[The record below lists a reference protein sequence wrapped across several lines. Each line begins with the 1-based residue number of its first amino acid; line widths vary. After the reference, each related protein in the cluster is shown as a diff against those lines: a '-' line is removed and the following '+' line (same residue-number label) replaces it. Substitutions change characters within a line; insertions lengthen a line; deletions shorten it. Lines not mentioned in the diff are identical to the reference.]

1 MLARI
6 PFWGWFVII
15 LTACYLIYNP
25 WGVSL
30 THMWLMDPIQDL
42 LPFKILAT
50 LGVMSV
56 LGLVIYGV
64 SRTVSKWGLLLMLS
78 LTATI
83 VWCAWA
89 MFTFDVLN
97 MHMWSWLV
105 QLILAIMLTVGW
117 QWPKIWRRST
127 GAVTVDDPDTGG

>member
-15 LTACYLIYNP
+15 LTACYLVYNP
-25 WGVSL
+25 WGFSL
-30 THMWLMDPIQDL
+30 THMWMMDPIQDL

-56 LGLVIYGV
+56 LSLVTYGV
-64 SRTVSKWGLLLMLS
+64 SRTVSKWGMLLMLCIM
-78 LTATI
+78 ATLM
-83 VWCAWA
+83 WCAWA
-89 MFTFDVLN
+89 LLTFDVLN
-97 MHMWSWLV
+97 VQLWSWIT
-105 QLILAIMLTVGW
+105 QPILAVILTLGW